1 MKHYPKIFILAQG
14 GTHGDFL
21 HRCCK
26 VMVEGTLPNVMPSGR
41 TPEISVFKKYN
52 YENYHAGQKKD
63 IEYTGNEEFVVAH
76 IWHEEYLDWPSKF
89 YYIDF
94 LDEHIDTIIQ
104 MLLEKVY
111 NNNKDDLMR
120 PIIDKLPVDLAKKI
134 NKENYYQTLIT
145 SYKTSRKKFALQ
157 TNATR
162 ILMTDL
168 YKFDKVVDIM
178 KHMEIYNSSYHH
190 ILKEFHTNWVHNNG
204 KFIKILTSKA
214 K

>member
-1 MKHYPKIFILAQG
+1 MKQFPKVVILAQG

-26 VMVEGTLPNVMPSGR
+26 VMIEGTLPNVKPSGKIGE
-41 TPEISVFKKYN
+41 TSGFKRYN
-52 YENYHAGQKKD
+52 YESYHAGQKKN
-63 IEYTGNEEFVVAH
+63 IEYTGNEEFVVGH

-89 YYIDF
+89 YFIDF

-104 MLLEKVY
+104 MLLEKQY
-111 NNNKDDLMR
+111 DNDMDALMK

-134 NKENYYQTLIT
+134 NKANYEQTLIT
-145 SYKTSRKKFALQ
+145 SYKTSRRKFALQ

-168 YKFDKVVDIM
+168 YEFNKVVDIM
-178 KHMEIYNSSYHH
+178 KHMEIYNSSYQN